1 MLTLTRKVGQAIIA
15 GEVTIVVQSMPSGN
29 RVRLGI
35 TAPASVRILREELLD
50 KSCPEN
56 NKGR

>member
-35 TAPASVRILREELLD
+35 TAPASV
-50 KSCPEN
+50 
-56 NKGR
+56 